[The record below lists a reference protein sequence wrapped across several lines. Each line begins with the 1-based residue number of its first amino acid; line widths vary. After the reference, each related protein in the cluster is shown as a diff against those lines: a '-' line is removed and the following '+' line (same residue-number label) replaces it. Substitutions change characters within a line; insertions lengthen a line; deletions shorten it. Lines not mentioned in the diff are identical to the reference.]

1 MRAKKP
7 HSKVWSSGFFG
18 GGYGVLR
25 FEFGRKCARFSA
37 KYKKM
42 FNILNMICKQSAQ
55 HKKKSNLIFKKNSRE
70 HSADAVKQ
78 H

>member
-1 MRAKKP
+1 MRAQKP

-25 FEFGRKCARFSA
+25 FEFGRKCVRFSA

-42 FNILNMICKQSAQ
+42 FNILMICKQSAQ
-55 HKKKSNLIFKKNSRE
+55 HKKGNLILKKNSRE